1 MKLRGY
7 MATLLTFCLLTSFAV
22 AQGGMSTPPT
32 EQYVPRLGDIMN
44 AVQFRHMKLWLG
56 GNARNWELAAY
67 ELRQL
72 ESGLMEAATLY
83 PGIPATN
90 VTRMSDSAK
99 VATVRRR
106 SSASMAAPTL
116 TPCTRANTCGGLQ
129 PKSFSTSTPF
139 GRAVATCSI
148 SGTDGEWRAF
158 ATVLPWTGLNTR
170 KPDMTA
176 FSATPSAPAGERT
189 RRASSKHGKHPATI
203 GLELLRR
210 GV

>member
-56 GNARNWELAAY
+56 GKARNWELAAY

-90 VTRMSDSAK
+90 VTRMSEPAQSVADAIEAKDSRRFAK
-99 VATVRRR
+99 AVGEFTNGCNACHQSIGRGFIVIRVPNE
-106 SSASMAAPTL
+106 SPFNNQVFAPH
-116 TPCTRANTCGGLQ
+116 A
-129 PKSFSTSTPF
+129 
-139 GRAVATCSI
+139 
-148 SGTDGEWRAF
+148 
-158 ATVLPWTGLNTR
+158 
-170 KPDMTA
+170 KP
-176 FSATPSAPAGERT
+176 
-189 RRASSKHGKHPATI
+189 
-203 GLELLRR
+203 
-210 GV
+210 